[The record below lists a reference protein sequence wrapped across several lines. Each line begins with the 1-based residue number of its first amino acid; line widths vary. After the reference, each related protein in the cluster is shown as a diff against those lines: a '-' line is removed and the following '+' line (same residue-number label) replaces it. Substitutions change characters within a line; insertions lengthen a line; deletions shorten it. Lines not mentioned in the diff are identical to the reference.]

1 MPSIAAPVCLPSLAQ
16 PLDERCRRLLHLLEL
31 GRVPFDERGLLDHVD
46 AVPIQG
52 RAWQGSCSCS
62 CSYYISVR
70 VSARVS
76 VRARVRVRVGVGVM
90 VRVGVRAGV
99 RVERTEP

>member
-52 RAWQGSCSCS
+52 RAWQGSC
-62 CSYYISVR
+62 YISVSG
-70 VSARVS
+70 SARVS
-76 VRARVRVRVGVGVM
+76 VRARVRVRVRVA
-90 VRVGVRAGV
+90 VRVGG